1 MKIRSSFLLILL
13 SALTALCQAQDL
25 NNRILVTV
33 DGKGVQAGEF
43 MRMYRKSLEP
53 GKQLNIDEYLDQF
66 IVFKLKVADAV
77 RSGIDTTRAFKKE
90 LAGYRDQLAQSYLT
104 DTKAKEKLIQKAY
117 QRSLTEI
124 NCWHILISLS
134 PEASP
139 ADTLKAWTKATDIR
153 ERIVS
158 GEPFEQVARGTSD
171 DQSVKL
177 NGGNLGYFT
186 VFQMIMPFEDAAY
199 SLKKG
204 SVSMPVRTPYGYHII
219 KVADKR
225 PSKGKILIAHIMKS
239 APPGTGDK
247 EAKLAAEQI
256 NEIYNKLVAGASFKD
271 LAREY
276 SDHKESAAKGGEL
289 NWFGAGEIISD
300 FAEAAFA
307 IKDTGKYTKPVRTI
321 YGWHIIKLL
330 NRKAPGTLEES
341 RSYLESKI
349 NQSYLNSI
357 SKKSFVDNLR
367 KKYNFR
373 VNQVAHDWFV
383 NNTDTLIIQ
392 GLRKYDR
399 SEMPEGNIYTFANQ
413 RFTTKEFANYIEKRG
428 SMVVTS
434 DSLVFIDS
442 SIELRSSDHI
452 TSYENS
458 VLEEKYPEF
467 RYLMNE
473 FHDGILLFEISGKKV
488 WNKVSEDSAGLRSYY
503 DKNKGKYLS
512 RPALDGSLYI
522 LRKAGAD
529 KELQAAW
536 KKYSKKADSDRRMTE
551 KFIVK
556 KDTLL
561 SIEKKI
567 WYKGDNPDIDKAD
580 WKEGYTPVS
589 TGKYPS
595 ILSVRRILEPAPLSL
610 DEVRGEMMK
619 GYQEYLESEWIRQLK
634 VKYSV
639 KTDGPIFDEVK
650 RKLKNE

>member
-13 SALTALCQAQDL
+13 SALTALCQSQEL
-25 NNRILVTV
+25 NNRILLTV

-43 MRMYRKSLEP
+43 IRMYKKSLEP
-53 GKQLNIDEYLDQF
+53 GKELEIDKYLEQF
-66 IVFKLKVADAV
+66 TVFKLKVADAV
-77 RSGIDTTRAFKKE
+77 RSGMDTTMAFKNE
-90 LAGYRDQLAQSYLT
+90 LAGYRNQLAQSYLT
-104 DTKAKEKLIQKAY
+104 DTKAKEKLIEKAY

-124 NCWHILISLS
+124 NCWHILVNMP

-139 ADTLKAWTKATDIR
+139 ADTLKAWKKASDIR
-153 ERIVS
+153 DRIIS

-186 VFQMIMPFEDAAY
+186 VFQMITPFEEAAY

-204 SVSMPVRTPYGYHII
+204 AVSMPVRTPYGYHII
-219 KVADKR
+219 KLADKR
-225 PSKGKILIAHIMKS
+225 PSKGKILVAHIMKS
-239 APPGTGDK
+239 SPPGTGEKD
-247 EAKLAAEQI
+247 AMLAEEQI
-256 NEIYNKLVAGASFKD
+256 NDIYRKLVAGGSFKD

-349 NQSYLNSI
+349 NQSYLNSL
-357 SKKSFVDNLR
+357 SKKSFVDNLK
-367 KKYNFR
+367 KKYSFKI
-373 VNQVAHDWFV
+373 NQVAHDWFV

-399 SEMPEGNIYTFANQ
+399 AQMPQGNIYTFANQ
-413 RFTTKEFANYIEKRG
+413 RFTTKEFAGFIEKRG

-434 DSLVFIDS
+434 DSLVFINS

-452 TSYENS
+452 ISYENS

-488 WNKVSEDSAGLRSYY
+488 WDKVSSDSTGLKDYY
-503 DKNKGKYLS
+503 DKNKEKYLS
-512 RPALDGSLYI
+512 NRGIEGSLYT
-522 LRKAGAD
+522 LRKQGGE
-529 KELQAAW
+529 KELLTAYR
-536 KKYSKKADSDRRMTE
+536 KYSKKADGDRRIIE
-551 KFIVK
+551 KYIVK

-567 WYKGDNPDIDKAD
+567 WYQGDNPDIDKAN
-580 WKEGYTPVS
+580 WKEGYCQVT
-589 TGKYPS
+589 TGGYPS
-595 ILSVRRILEPAPLSL
+595 ILLVKRIIEPEPLSL
-610 DEVRGEMMK
+610 NKVMGEMMK

-634 VKYSV
+634 ARYSV
-639 KTDGPIFDEVK
+639 KIDGPILDEVK
-650 RKLKNE
+650 RMLKNE